1 MTEHQ
6 DEDGGRSASWLEQ
19 FAEDLKEAREA
30 AGLSVRELAGQTS
43 YSYQQVSNVENRQ
56 RTPSEA
62 FSREV
67 DAAFGTGTR
76 FQRLHARLLLDQY
89 PVWFRSAAREESRA
103 TRIKTYQCQVVHG
116 LLQVEEYARELMREA
131 RPRES
136 HEKIDADVT
145 ARMNR
150 QTVLTSP
157 TPPLLWMV
165 LDENFLR
172 RPIGSPEIMTAQLN
186 RLLEESDSPHT
197 VIQIL
202 EYSAGAHPGLSGSFT
217 LLSYADRDDVMYV
230 EGLRTSQL
238 VQDQDSVQRAH
249 LTYDLLL
256 AAASSRDRTRDLIRS
271 AVKDYQR

>member
-67 DAAFGTGTR
+67 DAAFGGGTR
-76 FQRLHARLLLDQY
+76 FQRLHKRLVLDQY
-89 PVWFRSAAREESRA
+89 PVWFRSVAREEGRA
-103 TRIKTYQCQVVHG
+103 TRIKTYQCQVPHG
-116 LLQVEEYARELMREA
+116 LLQVEDYARELMREA
-131 RPRES
+131 RPRDS
-136 HEKIDADVT
+136 HQKIDADVE
-145 ARMNR
+145 ARMSR
-150 QTVLTSP
+150 RSVLASP

-165 LDENFLR
+165 LDEGFLR
-172 RPIGSPEIMTAQLN
+172 RPIGGPQVMVAQLN
-186 RLLEESDSPHT
+186 RLLEESEST
-197 VIQIL
+197 NIVIQIL
-202 EYSAGAHPGLSGSFT
+202 EYSAGAHPGLNGSFT

-230 EGLRTSQL
+230 EGLGTGQL
-238 VQDQDSVQRAH
+238 VQDQRSVERAH
-249 LTYDLLL
+249 FAYDLLQ
-256 AAASSRDRTRDLIRS
+256 AAACSQDRSRDLIRS
-271 AVKDYQR
+271 AVKDYQS